1 MEEVFSQEEKE
12 VMEEESK
19 RLVGKKR
26 RRVRGK
32 ELTRIECGE
41 ELSEVLSGCDD
52 PVLLGMWS
60 KQQVKAEE
68 AKKVRV
74 VDSQDCSGM
83 VTVET
88 WPDVDG

>member
-1 MEEVFSQEEKE
+1 M
-12 VMEEESK
+12 
-19 RLVGKKR
+19 
-26 RRVRGK
+26 
-32 ELTRIECGE
+32 
-41 ELSEVLSGCDD
+41 SGCDD